1 MATGQIGTKPLAGA
15 WNIHAK
21 LLGGRR
27 MGGASITRGFGGTA
41 AARRNRGQLVRGWR
55 QATTR
60 DAPCVV
66 LAPLEARLERFLM
79 GASCALRQGDG
90 VATSLVEGSR

>member
-41 AARRNRGQLVRGWR
+41 AGETQPRPIGEG
-55 QATTR
+55 
-60 DAPCVV
+60 
-66 LAPLEARLERFLM
+66 LEASHDKGRPLCSFGTPGGPF
-79 GASCALRQGDG
+79 GAVFDGSKLR
-90 VATSLVEGSR
+90 A